1 MILLYV
7 LRKRVIRTFRQAPV
21 RLLIKKYAKYLRYI
35 RKSELGESYQKV
47 LALNEAKNRSRN
59 INDTAQK
66 ILAILATQN
75 SKFEVHGLCTFITAR
90 FIIVSDK
97 DGGLSVRETLF
108 SLSPAE
114 GLIYCRKDAT
124 LKAVQLEALVRVHRV
139 RMQHP

>member
-1 MILLYV
+1 MGL
-7 LRKRVIRTFRQAPV
+7 ANH
-21 RLLIKKYAKYLRYI
+21 
-35 RKSELGESYQKV
+35 KV
-47 LALNEAKNRSRN
+47 LALKKAKNRSRN

-66 ILAILATQN
+66 ILAILATPN
-75 SKFEVHGLCTFITAR
+75 SKFEVHGLCTLITAK

-97 DGGLSVRETLF
+97 DGGLSVRETLS

-114 GLIYCRKDAT
+114 GLIYGRKDAT